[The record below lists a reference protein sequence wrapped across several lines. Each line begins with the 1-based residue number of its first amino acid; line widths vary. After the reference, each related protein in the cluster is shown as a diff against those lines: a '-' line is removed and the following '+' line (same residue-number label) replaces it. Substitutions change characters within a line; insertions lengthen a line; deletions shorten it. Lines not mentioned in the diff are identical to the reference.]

1 MWIIRYKNLIKT
13 VHWATDST
21 FELFSVNWISCT
33 HQNSFDLDSFCL
45 FVFFLYP
52 VKFLMNENSKMN
64 KKNEWLIFSPFVI
77 KWFNC
82 KQTFGDTI
90 TCTLQQTDY
99 NRWISETVACDFFF
113 FFSCCFVFSFSTHWV
128 WSSINSSF
136 YTWSESYQM
145 NFIIKLIKTKKML
158 VYICICVWFSLSLIR
173 CLYGECC
180 VWLDCWAIDH
190 RYCNCDSIG

>member
-1 MWIIRYKNLIKT
+1 
-13 VHWATDST
+13 
-21 FELFSVNWISCT
+21 
-33 HQNSFDLDSFCL
+33 
-45 FVFFLYP
+45 
-52 VKFLMNENSKMN
+52 MNENSKMN

-158 VYICICVWFSLSLIR
+158 VYICICVWFSLSLSFAVCMGSVVCGLIVELSIIVIVIATR
-173 CLYGECC
+173 SANCTLVSVKQPNRIVALTLY
-180 VWLDCWAIDH
+180 
-190 RYCNCDSIG
+190 